1 MNEGESV
8 FDLLSQRIRNSNGEP
23 EVYIYDELPEG
34 FRNQVYY
41 IMQDIVDL
49 YNEYNYSHYITNL
62 WNELHNMFARE
73 KGLKRLGTYY
83 KEMSKQYGKH
93 NIGEYLDRA
102 STIDILDLIDY
113 VFNYFDKKV
122 RNEKMIYDDTYTF
135 QLDTNVDA
143 AIKEL
148 NFRFKQH
155 NLGYE
160 FINGEI
166 IRIDNTITHSNII
179 KPALKL
185 IYDEDFSGA
194 EEEIKRAF
202 EYRRESD
209 NKNAILEAGKAFES
223 TMKTICDKKGYKYDK
238 TKDNAQKLIH
248 ILEANNFYPTYMTSH
263 LTNLRTTLETGLP
276 VVRNKNAGHGQ
287 GNSILNVSDEFAE
300 YALNLAAT
308 NIVLLIKVYRNT
320 K

>member
-148 NFRFKQH
+148 NFRF
-155 NLGYE
+155 N
-160 FINGEI
+160 
-166 IRIDNTITHSNII
+166 
-179 KPALKL
+179 
-185 IYDEDFSGA
+185 DEEFSGA
-194 EEEIKRAF
+194 EEEIKRAI